1 MAVLGLGS
9 LIFTALKYNRDDT
22 TALVNQQSVIV
33 HDMQAVNEELR
44 HERDDCRGEVN
55 ELRRRL
61 RRNG

>member
-1 MAVLGLGS
+1 MAILGLGS

-44 HERDDCRGEVN
+44 HERDDCRGEVAD
-55 ELRRRL
+55 LRRRL
-61 RRNG
+61 RRDG